1 MIFHELIFNI
11 MIQTWSFNF
20 DLSINFNF
28 LLIKNHTI
36 FELQLPVI
44 VVPIKSKDN
53 KQKTY
58 STYSLQYPEQD
69 DDDKQVSRYYSKKKR
84 FQLYILLL

>member
-1 MIFHELIFNI
+1 M
-11 MIQTWSFNF
+11 
-20 DLSINFNF
+20 
-28 LLIKNHTI
+28 IKNHTI

-69 DDDKQVSRYYSKKKR
+69 DDDKQVSRY
-84 FQLYILLL
+84 